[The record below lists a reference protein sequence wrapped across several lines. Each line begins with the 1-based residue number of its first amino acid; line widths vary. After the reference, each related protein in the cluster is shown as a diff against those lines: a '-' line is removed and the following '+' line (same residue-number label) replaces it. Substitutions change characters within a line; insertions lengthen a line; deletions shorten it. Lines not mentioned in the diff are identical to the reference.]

1 MKKTVLIIAARLPK
15 LNRNHNFTGLNTPD
29 SRYQPSSQLICG
41 QAARHSGS
49 HHERTCGY
57 SVRAASVRR

>member
-1 MKKTVLIIAARLPK
+1 MKKTVLIIAARIPK

-41 QAARHSGS
+41 QAARQTGS
-49 HHERTCGY
+49 HHERT
-57 SVRAASVRR
+57 